1 LIEFGKLLNQAWK
14 AKKKLSSTISNNLI
28 DEIYSLALKNGA
40 VGGKLIGAGGGGFF
54 LFYVEK
60 DKAEFRKKMSKF
72 VEIPFLFEGEGS
84 KILYIG

>member
-1 LIEFGKLLNQAWK
+1 VEG
-14 AKKKLSSTISNNLI
+14 
-28 DEIYSLALKNGA
+28 D
-40 VGGKLIGAGGGGFF
+40 FF